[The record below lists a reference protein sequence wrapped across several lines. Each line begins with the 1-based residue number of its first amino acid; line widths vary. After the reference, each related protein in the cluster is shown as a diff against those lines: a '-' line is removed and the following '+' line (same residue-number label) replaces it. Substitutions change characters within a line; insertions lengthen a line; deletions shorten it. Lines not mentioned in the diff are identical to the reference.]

1 MCLPISYPEDR
12 KDVGE
17 LEKLLRSDLP
27 DAKRMYRR
35 CTQEKRPSL
44 SQEWLVVRGMDQGVG
59 AVVLLVQETHKE
71 GHHLSHGETGGP
83 KTLELKENGDPVGL
97 SADVGIV
104 VLMEDSELVGLSAD
118 VGIVVLPVSKLIEAH
133 IQACPYTQPSL
144 RRGIKQEA
152 RRKGETSSGHKKKL
166 KGDLTVKQL
175 ALIQVV
181 HCLTSD
187 QKWSLQVVDSLLH
200 YSVPTGS
207 KKLIPS
213 IKISLSLTED
223 DDDDPVMS

>member
-1 MCLPISYPEDR
+1 M
-12 KDVGE
+12 
-17 LEKLLRSDLP
+17 
-27 DAKRMYRR
+27 
-35 CTQEKRPSL
+35 
-44 SQEWLVVRGMDQGVG
+44 QG
-59 AVVLLVQETHKE
+59 KY
-71 GHHLSHGETGGP
+71 
-83 KTLELKENGDPVGL
+83 LKPFLFLCVN
-97 SADVGIV
+97 
-104 VLMEDSELVGLSAD
+104 
-118 VGIVVLPVSKLIEAH
+118 
-133 IQACPYTQPSL
+133 
-144 RRGIKQEA
+144 RQEA

-181 HCLTSD
+181 YCLTSD